1 MDLKQVAEDVPEYST
16 FLTIE
21 ELVASTRH
29 LKADFPHMVST
40 RVVGH
45 SQSGFPIE
53 LISIG
58 SGPKSALV
66 VGTPHPNEPI
76 GTMTI
81 EFLTRYLCENPDF
94 LEETGYT
101 WHFIKTIDPDGL
113 KLNEGWLKGPFTFQN
128 YLTHFFREA
137 LRDQAEYSFPASYK
151 GLQFE
156 KSTPQTLA
164 WLAALELVKPDFLYS
179 LHNSEMGGVFYLITE
194 EAPPLKEIF
203 AELPEWAGLALDPVG
218 EPGVC
223 DNSFGPSISP
233 LISIK
238 GIVDELEA
246 GGVTDPSPFWNA
258 GFSSYEYALRYGTF
272 SLVVEMPYWDNQQFL
287 DETPTP
293 RTYHEV
299 IRDYLEEEDE
309 HLGWLQPKLEIAR
322 PYLDAE
328 TNLYLHA
335 IDEQIAGKLRG
346 LASLRQSLEKLETDR
361 PATQADLFNYQTI
374 NRLFRQRPL
383 TMFKRMLEAEGAKGN
398 ANPILEEFHS
408 AASARLAE
416 VSQKLEDTIPYR
428 NIPIRDLVTVQACAG
443 LATAAF
449 VRDRS

>member
-1 MDLKQVAEDVPEYST
+1 MDLKQVAEDIPEYST

-21 ELVASTRH
+21 ELAASTH
-29 LKADFPHMVST
+29 QLKTDFPHMVST
-40 RVVGH
+40 KVVGH

-113 KLNEGWLKGPFTFQN
+113 KLNEGWLKGPFTLNN

-137 LRDQAEYSFPASYK
+137 FRDQAEYSFPADYK
-151 GLQFE
+151 ILKFD
-156 KSTPQTLA
+156 KPTPQTLA
-164 WLAALELVKPDFLYS
+164 WKTALDLVKPDFLYS
-179 LHNSEMGGVFYLITE
+179 LHNSEMGGVFYLITS
-194 EAPPLKEIF
+194 EASPLKETF

-233 LISIK
+233 MISITK
-238 GIVDELEA
+238 IIDELEV
-246 GGVTDPSPFWNA
+246 GGVTDPTPFW
-258 GFSSYEYALRYGTF
+258 GGGYSSSEYALRYGSF
-272 SLVVEMPYWDNQQFL
+272 SLVVEMPYWDNKQFL
-287 DETPTP
+287 DESPTGQS
-293 RTYHEV
+293 YHALLREF
-299 IRDYLEEEDE
+299 LATEEEFM
-309 HLGWLQPKLEIAR
+309 GWLQPKIEVVR
-322 PYLDAE
+322 PFIDGE
-328 TNLYLHA
+328 TNLWLHA
-335 IDEQIAGKLRG
+335 IDEQLGGATRRKAGLGK
-346 LASLRQSLEKLETDR
+346 ALEKPEDDR
-361 PATQADLFNYQTI
+361 PATQADVFTYNGVM
-374 NRLFRQRPL
+374 RLFRQRPL
-383 TMFKRMLEAEGAKGN
+383 TMFKRMLEIEQAHGN
-398 ANPILEEFHS
+398 CHPEFGPLHE

-416 VSQKLEDTIPYR
+416 VCDELENTLSYR
-428 NIPIRDLVTVQACAG
+428 NIPIRDLVMVQACAG

-449 VRDRS
+449 VKGRN

>member
-1 MDLKQVAEDVPEYST
+1 MDLKQVAEDIPEYST

-21 ELVASTRH
+21 ELHASTRQ
-29 LKADFPHMVST
+29 LAADFPHMVST

-58 SGPKSALV
+58 GGPKSALV

-113 KLNEGWLKGPFTFQN
+113 KLNEGWLKGPFTFKN

-137 LRDQAEYSFPASYK
+137 MRDQAEYSFPIDYK
-151 GLQFE
+151 FLQFE
-156 KSTPQTLA
+156 KSTPQTRA
-164 WLAALELVKPDFLYS
+164 WMAALELVKPDFLYS

-218 EPGVC
+218 EPGIC

-233 LISIK
+233 LISVRKI
-238 GIVDELEA
+238 IDELEE
-246 GGVTDPSPFWNA
+246 GGAIQASPFWTA
-258 GFSSYEYALRYGTF
+258 GLSSYEYARRYGTF
-272 SLVVEMPYWDNQQFL
+272 SLVVEMPYWDNKQFL
-287 DETPTP
+287 DESPAGQS
-293 RTYHEV
+293 YHALLREF
-299 IRDYLEEEDE
+299 LATEEEFV
-309 HLGWLQPKLEIAR
+309 GWLQPKIETAR
-322 PYLDAE
+322 PLINGD
-328 TNLYLHA
+328 TNLWLHA
-335 IDEQIAGKLRG
+335 IDEQLGGVARRKAALGK
-346 LASLRQSLEKLETDR
+346 ALEKPEEDR
-361 PATQADLFNYQTI
+361 PATQADVFTYNGVMP
-374 NRLFRQRPL
+374 LFRQRPL
-383 TMFKRMLEAEGAKGN
+383 TMFKRMLESEQASGN
-398 ANPILEEFHS
+398 DRPEFGPLHE
-408 AASARLAE
+408 AASDRLAE
-416 VSQKLEDTIPYR
+416 VCDELENSLPYR
-428 NIPIRDLVTVQACAG
+428 NIPIRDLVMVQACAG
-443 LATAAF
+443 LATAAY
-449 VRDRS
+449 VRDRN